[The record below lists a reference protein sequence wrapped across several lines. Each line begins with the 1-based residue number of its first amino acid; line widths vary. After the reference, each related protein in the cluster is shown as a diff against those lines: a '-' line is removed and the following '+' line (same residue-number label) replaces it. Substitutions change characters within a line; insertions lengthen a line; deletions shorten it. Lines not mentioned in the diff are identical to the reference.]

1 MMTTVAFLGTGT
13 MGAPMA
19 RNLAAAGVD
28 LRVWNR
34 TRSKAE
40 PLAEVGATVV
50 DSPAE
55 AARGADVLIT
65 MLLDGDS
72 TIAAGREAAAAL
84 NSGGVWAQMGT
95 IGLPATEQVC
105 ATAAEVGGI
114 TVVDAPVL
122 GTKLPAEKG
131 ELVVLAAGAP
141 EVRERVQPLFDAV
154 GTRTQWVGEDPAKA
168 GGSRLKL
175 VANNWVLTLINAVG
189 ESIALA
195 EDLGVNPEDFLAAI
209 KGTATDSP
217 YAHMKGAAIISGE
230 FPPAFAL
237 SAAAKD
243 AGLVSQAASDAVR
256 LDLAEAVRA
265 RFARALTA
273 GHADED
279 MSAVYYASHR

>member
-1 MMTTVAFLGTGT
+1 MTTVAFLGAGT
-13 MGAPMA
+13 MGAPMV
-19 RNLAAAGVD
+19 RNLAAAGFD

-34 TRSKAE
+34 TRSRAE
-40 PLAEVGATVV
+40 PLAETGAAVV

-55 AARGADVLIT
+55 AARGADILVT
-65 MLLDGDS
+65 MLLDADS
-72 TIAAGREAAAAL
+72 TLSAGREAAAAL
-84 NSGGVWAQMGT
+84 NTGGVWAQMGT
-95 IGLPATEQVC
+95 IGLPGTEAVC
-105 ATAAEVGGI
+105 AAAAEIGGV

-141 EVRERVQPLFDAV
+141 AVREVVAPLFDAV
-154 GTRTQWVGEDPAKA
+154 GSRTQWVGEDPSQA

-175 VANNWVLTLINAVG
+175 VANNWVLTLTNAVG

-195 EDLGVNPEDFLAAI
+195 EDLGVDPSEFLAAI
-209 KGTATDSP
+209 KGTATDSA
-217 YAHMKGAAIISGE
+217 YAHMKGTAIISGE
-230 FPPAFAL
+230 FPPAFTL

-243 AGLVSQAASDAVR
+243 AGLVSQAASAGVR

-279 MSAVYYASHR
+279 MAAVYYASKP